1 MNDISSY
8 HAHVYFDAGTVDQ
21 ARGICE
27 SASRRFDIRMGRV
40 HEKAVG
46 PHPMWSCQLE
56 FGPEKAGDVIGWLA
70 TNRNGLTVFTHPNTG
85 DSFRDHAEHAIWMG
99 EMLQLNLSAFE

>member
-21 ARGICE
+21 ARDICE
-27 SASRRFDIRMGRV
+27 RASRQFDIRMGRV

-70 TNRNGLTVFTHPNTG
+70 TNRKGLTVFTHPNTG

-99 EMLQLNLSAFE
+99 EMLQLNLSAFD